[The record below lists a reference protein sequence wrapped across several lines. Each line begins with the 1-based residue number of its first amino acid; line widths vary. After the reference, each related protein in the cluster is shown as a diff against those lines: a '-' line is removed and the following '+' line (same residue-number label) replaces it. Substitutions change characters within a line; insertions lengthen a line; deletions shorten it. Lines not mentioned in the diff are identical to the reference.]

1 MTDLSTL
8 WLFLLRPW
16 RLNSVIYPSVRV
28 QAWLAKIWNST
39 ISYDT
44 WGNSMSKR
52 WKKYVELQIGPRRRK
67 KALEIP
73 CQNAGTCPGNP
84 HLSKKKT
91 SPDFP
96 RCSQACCLGLGFLV
110 TCQLSQRIRGLSTTW
125 DGNMGIPW
133 NIQDANKLP

>member
-1 MTDLSTL
+1 VSEFKHGLRKFGTPPFLTTHGEIPCQNAGKNMLS
-8 WLFLLRPW
+8 F
-16 RLNSVIYPSVRV
+16 RLA
-28 QAWLAKIWNST
+28 QE
-39 ISYDT
+39 
-44 WGNSMSKR
+44 G
-52 WKKYVELQIGPRRRK
+52 EK